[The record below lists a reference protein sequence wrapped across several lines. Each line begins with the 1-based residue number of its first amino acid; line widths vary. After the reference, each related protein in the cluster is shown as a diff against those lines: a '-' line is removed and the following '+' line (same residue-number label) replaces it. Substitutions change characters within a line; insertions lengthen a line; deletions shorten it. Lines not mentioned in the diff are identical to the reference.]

1 MGAPNTDILVAA
13 MIFGGGGGAR
23 LCDRESNARSVRGL
37 TKTAA
42 DAMRCMQ
49 AASRCGSRCGLI
61 VGYPAF
67 AKFAKLAASSSL
79 RNGFVN
85 RDKSGVMP
93 SLLA

>member
-1 MGAPNTDILVAA
+1 MGVRNTSA
-13 MIFGGGGGAR
+13 
-23 LCDRESNARSVRGL
+23 RGL

-42 DAMRCMQ
+42 DAVH
-49 AASRCGSRCGLI
+49 ASDIGLRI
-61 VGYPAF
+61 AVWLLVGYPAF